1 MSPTIPHLRQDADR
15 AVACGRDWEHDHTI
29 FADTELQAGR
39 RFPARVAAAFTQDV
53 AAATLRAEPVGH
65 TRVIAVIEATTHAE
79 GGDVVAWEII
89 NVSRADIPG
98 AVIAI
103 GAIVVVT
110 AA

>member
-1 MSPTIPHLRQDADR
+1 MSPTIPHLRQDAKR
-15 AVACGRDWEHDHTI
+15 TMACGRAGEYDHTV

-39 RFPARVAAAFTQDV
+39 RFPARVAAAFTPNV
-53 AAATLRAEPVGH
+53 AAATLRAEAVRH
-65 TRVIAVIEATTHAE
+65 TRVSAVIETTAHAE
-79 GGDVVAWEII
+79 GSDVVALEII

-103 GAIVVVT
+103 GAIVIVT